1 MNMKVLIKREPKK
14 WIEWT
19 SFKILCSLYNI
30 KIYSKM
36 RDKTSITTAIILWNL
51 WSLYCINN
59 L

>member
-51 WSLYCINN
+51 
-59 L
+59 